1 VAITILRLVWNDA
14 YFGGVDRALLRPVVD
29 RLTVVWPAV
38 QLPVHDEDE
47 TLSDDEGEA
56 EEDVEEASIQSYG
69 SQANNT
75 SAGRHARAGGDAR
88 QDETTPLLLS
98 STSSLTSRLP
108 FLGIG
113 FNNTFL
119 PGVLALLIAFIPP
132 LKNNLADPS
141 GWVGKVIGGTIEW
154 IGLSYIVVDVLS
166 IGVTLRQ
173 VEVDRK

>member
-1 VAITILRLVWNDA
+1 M
-14 YFGGVDRALLRPVVD
+14 
-29 RLTVVWPAV
+29 
-38 QLPVHDEDE
+38 QLPVYDEDE
-47 TLSDDEGEA
+47 SLSDDQEEE
-56 EEDVEEASIQSYG
+56 EEDVEAASVRSYG

-75 SAGRHARAGGDAR
+75 SAGRHVRAREDDR
-88 QDETTPLLLS
+88 LDETTPLLPS
-98 STSSLTSRLP
+98 STSTLTSRLP

-119 PGVLALLIAFIPP
+119 PGVFALLIAFIPP

-141 GWVGKVIGGTIEW
+141 GWVGKVIGGTIGW

-173 VEVDRK
+173 AEVDRK

>member
-1 VAITILRLVWNDA
+1 M
-14 YFGGVDRALLRPVVD
+14 
-29 RLTVVWPAV
+29 TVVWPAV
-38 QLPVHDEDE
+38 QLPVYDEDE
-47 TLSDDEGEA
+47 SLSDDQEEE

-75 SAGRHARAGGDAR
+75 SAGRHVRAGGDGY
-88 QDETTPLLLS
+88 QDETTPLIPS

-119 PGVLALLIAFIPP
+119 PGVLALLIAFVPP

-141 GWVGKVIGGTIEW
+141 GWVGKVIGGTLGW
-154 IGLSYIVVDVLS
+154 VGLSYIVVDVLS

-173 VEVDRK
+173 AEVDRK

>member
-1 VAITILRLVWNDA
+1 M
-14 YFGGVDRALLRPVVD
+14 
-29 RLTVVWPAV
+29 TVVWPAV

-47 TLSDDEGEA
+47 TLSDVEEDE
-56 EEDVEEASIQSYG
+56 EEDVEAASIQSYG
-69 SQANNT
+69 SQVNDT
-75 SAGRHARAGGDAR
+75 PAGRRIRASGDGH
-88 QDETTPLLLS
+88 QDETTPLLPS

-119 PGVLALLIAFIPP
+119 PGLLALFIAFIPP

-141 GWVGKVIGGTIEW
+141 GWVGKVIGGTIGW
-154 IGLSYIVVDVLS
+154 VGLSYIVVDVLS

-173 VEVDRK
+173 AEVDRK